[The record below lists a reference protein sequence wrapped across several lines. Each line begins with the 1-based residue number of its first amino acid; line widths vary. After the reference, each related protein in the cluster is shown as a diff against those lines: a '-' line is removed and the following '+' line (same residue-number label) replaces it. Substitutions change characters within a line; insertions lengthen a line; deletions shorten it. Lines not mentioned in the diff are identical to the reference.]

1 MQTTK
6 HQLSSYESNFFNKI
20 KVYLDTTLY
29 FYGSIQRDDY
39 FKGKSDIDVDIF
51 TDNESS
57 TIFKLQTLLNIE
69 KSKFKKTIWKSFK
82 NNYLIHGHK
91 LVYTDVDNDL
101 RVEFSI
107 YNEKYKYE
115 MLREHNRKAQIP
127 YYASI
132 MLIIIK
138 ILYYNLN
145 IISKQTYRTFKHKI
159 LSTLIG
165 NPVDDFIT
173 I

>member
-6 HQLSSYESNFFNKI
+6 QELSSYESIFFNKV
-20 KVYLDTTLY
+20 KVYLDTQLY

-51 TDNESS
+51 TDNEQS

-69 KSKFKKTIWKSFK
+69 KCKFKKTIWRSFK

-91 LVYTDVDNDL
+91 LMYKEPDNNL

-107 YNEKYKYE
+107 YDEKYKYE
-115 MLREHNRKAQIP
+115 MIQEHNRKSHIP

-132 MLIIIK
+132 ILIIIK
-138 ILYYNLN
+138 ILFYNLN
-145 IISKQTYRTFKHKI
+145 IISKKNYRVFKKQI
-159 LSTLIG
+159 LSTMIG
-165 NPVDDFIT
+165 LPSDDFIT

>member
-6 HQLSSYESNFFNKI
+6 HELSSYETIFFNNI
-20 KVYLDTTLY
+20 KEYLDTRLY

-57 TIFKLQTLLNIE
+57 TIFKLQTLLNVE
-69 KSKFKKTIWKSFK
+69 KGKIKKTIWKSFK
-82 NNYLIHGHK
+82 NNYLIRGHK
-91 LVYTDVDNDL
+91 LVYTDVVNDL

-159 LSTLIG
+159 LTTMIG
-165 NPVDDFIT
+165 IPGDDFIT